1 MPQLKFNHRKRPG
14 DGASKSVRKAL
25 WHRIAA
31 AAGVVAIAAAGI
43 GAIAMTAQA
52 DPHPVQKD
60 TVADNSTLGN
70 WSGAV
75 GIENTTENVGRIWT
89 DKTVQDGDIT
99 LSGGDAGSV
108 TINKGSSDF
117 LVGLSAL
124 SSMSNTMTTSTTPLD
139 IVLVLDM
146 SGSMSNELSSE
157 QQFVYNEVYEQN
169 VQESDAV
176 REWWGGW
183 SQREGGT
190 YYVLIGDEYVQL
202 VEKTH
207 TEEHGNGWN
216 NEYDVHDSWN
226 LPDEYG
232 GDEVFPKTNAGDNA
246 DGHYQFYTRR
256 TETVTTS
263 KIDALKEA
271 VNEFIETTDK
281 ANASLPADGKH
292 EVSIVKFASD
302 STDQVGNN
310 TYDDYRYDPSTLN
323 YSQVVT
329 DFTSDATAL
338 ENYVSSLEPAGA
350 TRADLGMEQAQRV
363 IDGDRR
369 YNLEGARENSKK
381 VVIFFTDGQP
391 TSSDTWV
398 EGVANDAIQTARE
411 MKNDQNDS
419 VTIYSIG
426 VFEDADP
433 SNTTDNSFNC
443 YMHAVSSNY
452 PDAMGYEPPSSGWW
466 GTDPGNMGDRAPDSD
481 YYKAATSSDEL
492 SQIFQGIS
500 EDIGSGTGAPTQT
513 EGENTETTSGYIT
526 ITDQLGDYMKFDGM
540 NSVVFAGQQF
550 TQVSGPTPDTA
561 EGYED
566 WVRYTYQGEA
576 NNEIYPNG
584 NLDQLIIRVKE
595 GADLKT
601 GDTVQVQIPASLI
614 PTRYFDVDATGGTM
628 SVTDAYPIRIFYG
641 VSLKA
646 GVADSVAAG
655 APMGGLSQ
663 TQYDELA
670 TYVRSNQYTKDDG
683 TAYARFLSNAWSGGA
698 DGTTTSSFEP
708 SDGNE
713 FYYFT
718 KPTTLYSD
726 AACEQPVTNRGQI
739 QDGQTY
745 YYKNTFWQFTDENA
759 DTDGTAYAA
768 KETFTPF
775 ALTAAQARQL
785 ATGTDSDGNVCIPA
799 GARHTAM
806 ISELVENKVENKT
819 STATSVI
826 NPNWAGS
833 GESETIDAALGN
845 NGRLGIEL
853 PGTLSVKK
861 YITVPTGVDANQFAN
876 TEFPFQIT
884 MADAANYTF
893 KAQVKNADG
902 TVANPASGEG
912 YFDLAFN
919 DQGVSTTVN
928 LKPNQTLTVYGL
940 GDGWAYSVAETDT
953 MPEGFTQTTPAD
965 GAAATGT
972 IDQATP
978 AVAEFT
984 NTYSFEKDVTIPGK
998 DNLAGTKTL
1007 TPRAWQDGD
1016 RFDFELMVADGS
1028 KYADG
1033 TPVPTEN
1040 QPMPTDGDKQANG
1053 SVRISL
1059 TNDEAQGAPSG
1070 KPVNF
1075 NFGDIEEYSAPG
1087 TYNYIIREVD
1097 YTSGQDGY
1105 VPGVRYDPTR
1115 YYVQVIVTDNL
1126 DGTLTADAHM
1136 YTTHYENGTLVPNL
1150 DEEVTLATFEN
1161 TWSATDAT
1169 LPVGGTKI
1177 YSDSTEPGTTV
1188 PPQNTFF
1195 FRITAQNGAPLP
1207 KQLTGNPIAQ
1217 GDGYMVV
1224 TTLPAGLF
1232 EFGTATYTA
1241 GMVDNTYTYTIE
1253 EVVKQ
1258 GDSYV
1263 SVSETIQ
1270 PNEDDAYVQ
1279 DGMTYDA
1286 TKYTLTVTVQATAD
1300 GTLEAVPV
1308 YSNGTESVD
1317 KPTFTNSYDPADA
1330 TLEGGAAIHGTKT
1343 LTGRDMTDDE
1353 HFTFTLSGADSA
1365 TTTAMTDGTITFG
1378 GQSRATYTQD
1388 VSGAAEDTAAGFNFG
1403 DMVINKDGVYTFY
1416 MSETG
1421 YADGGNTYTDTQ
1433 LNNRINGIEFDR
1445 HVCAVKVTVTDE
1457 GGQLSAAVEYSTEN
1471 GGAAFTNTYT
1481 ASETYGTNVE
1491 LTVGKTLTGRDMNQG
1506 EFTFEITATGDNA
1519 KAAQAKLEAAKIALT
1534 FKNPQPAS
1542 SGIESTWTIF
1552 ENLAFNQDDAGKTFT
1567 YQVKE
1572 QIPAEDDRAGVKYDE
1587 SVYEVAI
1594 LVVDDADGTMHTVTT
1609 VKKGGE
1615 QVGDPFD
1622 SSMGAV
1628 TPKLS
1633 FKNSYHGA
1641 PVTVDPETYT
1651 RLQFNKVVTGRDWLE
1666 RDNFN
1671 FSITKV
1677 SYNDATD
1684 EDTLAAMPDP
1694 EQDTATLGGEAQADT
1709 KADERVPFD
1718 FGQMTFTEAGRYV
1731 YRVDETNTGND
1742 GHGLTYDEHTVDIV
1756 IMIRDNNEGNLVVDA
1771 IYPLDRASTTFTNEY
1786 ASGVNY
1792 PEAAASLSVQKT
1804 LKGHAMADEQFEFT
1818 VTPKDEASAEKVGLL
1833 SDGMVKSATGS
1844 WGAAADGEAAV
1855 TLINWNLTFNQT
1867 DSDKTYT
1874 YTFAEVVPEEVPAG
1888 YSYDGTTYTVAI
1900 TPRDNQDGSMTVKTV
1915 VTKKTAEGESTETY
1929 THSANDAKDDI
1940 VLPFVNTYGTDATTD
1955 DVAADV
1961 DATKTL
1967 AGRNMAEDEFSFEI
1981 VTRDADPDDGAEFTP
1996 ATVATGTNAAAD
2008 NGAEGAVT
2016 FTDGDGDAM
2025 TYMIAKLDQAV
2036 ADGYATKAVDDTT
2049 GNATWTLNYTAVEET
2064 TNLPTNVTAD
2074 DPTSFN
2080 FTVTVTDDGAGKLT
2094 AEVNLPQG
2102 GIAFK
2107 NTYKPDDV
2115 TVGAD
2120 GDAQITVQKTFTGR
2134 SNNTWLESDSFEF
2147 TIAAET
2153 DGAPMPNPATVEVT
2167 KDDTTVDGVAG
2178 AYTDIFGN
2186 ITYTKAHLGDA
2197 MSKDFVYTITETSPA
2212 DDGNGITKDTHTAK
2226 VTVRVTDDGTGQLKA
2241 EVTYDN
2247 DDATA
2252 EADQQVDNAAAFTNT
2267 YDAGSG
2273 TLVGSTY
2280 LKASKTL
2287 AGRDWQ
2293 EGEQVDLVLRGA
2305 AATPRPEDATDTQN
2319 GWEYRVAVT
2328 QNGEIAFPDIA
2339 YSAED
2344 LDGAASKTYT
2354 YAIVEDADSHIIKDG
2369 EQADN
2374 DQISQGMDYSQAR
2387 YIVRVTVK
2395 DGNNGTLDVS
2405 STMVQMRNDDGNLVN
2420 GEDGTV
2426 VDTNV
2431 AAFTNTFS
2439 ADEVALPLTVK
2450 KQYSDLTGGHPI
2462 TSNMFS
2468 FHVRPV
2474 GDEAA
2479 TAPMDD
2485 SRVQGSGANRYID
2498 AGVRVV
2504 EGETPDASFG
2514 TAKFQFDGQNHTFY
2528 YEVTENMPAGANE
2541 GNGYKVDGVTYDPT
2555 VFTVKVE
2562 VTYDDEADKSSA
2574 KITIYKGSYDV
2585 VSTAAADELDAM
2597 KVNDGI
2603 TFNNSYGTGGT
2614 TVDTD
2619 AQTTANFTK
2628 VIDGRD
2634 WLDIDSFQFTITPND
2649 DAPAFEGA
2657 GDDGVKTVDVKA
2669 SNPKVDKITVAEG
2682 PEIEVNGRSFNFGT
2696 VTFSDADM
2704 TGAQMVNGKLTKTF
2718 TYTVAEIVP
2727 ADADK
2732 IPGMTYSGNTATL
2745 TITVVD
2751 NGNGTM
2757 TATPQVRNGVFTNSY
2772 ATSVDG
2778 AAFGGFRITKVL
2790 TGHDMTAGQFEFTV
2804 KPVDGMGTT
2813 ADDAAAKLGI
2823 TSENGIVASPPADD
2837 GQTVTVDTFGL
2848 ADGVTFTQDDAGKT
2862 FVYEVTESKGGG
2874 KGYANDDA
2882 TYRVEISVE
2891 HEPSTA
2897 TLTVTTTVKDASGD
2911 VVGEPV
2917 EVTNASTEKAV
2928 ATVPFENSYFASTD
2942 TEGGTSATVSTTKKL
2957 DGRPL
2962 EDGEFDFK
2970 VSYAKGD
2977 KATVV
2982 DNVTNAADGTVNF
2995 GTFNYTT
3002 ETLAEMVQAGYTE
3015 KVANEDGLPSW
3026 TIQYTASEVT
3036 DGLPAEGVT
3045 ASKTFFDFTI
3055 TVVDNGD
3062 GTLTATASLPENHGF
3077 ENTYSTN
3084 DGNPVSVTPKGNKV
3098 FEHATGLKPNVE
3110 ALAGAYTFTLE
3121 RVTEGAPMP
3130 EGNGN
3135 VATNDK
3141 QGNVTFGEIEFTLD
3155 DLNKAL
3161 AAQEGANA
3169 EEGVDT
3175 QELDGQ
3181 PREFTFEYQV
3191 TEAETNPGTIDYVTV
3206 DTEPKTIKY
3215 TVHDNGQGVLTVTSD
3230 PANAPLFTFTNTYT
3244 VEPEPSSPT
3253 GEGQL
3258 TITKTLIGRDM
3269 AADEFTFVLTADGGT
3284 QYPATNAAAADGQPG
3299 AVTFD
3304 PITFTKPGTYQYT
3317 LAEQPGAGNVGIN
3330 YDTDTYT
3337 VTADVKDTG
3346 TGNLEVTWSI
3356 NGTTGKTISFEN
3368 SYKANPTSMSFG
3380 ATKMLASRDL
3390 TEGEFTFQVTN
3401 EAGDKVYARGTNDA
3415 AGTVNFGSIQFVKA
3429 GTYSM
3434 WISEVLP
3441 EDDDPATAGVQ
3452 SQNVTYDETRYQVN
3466 VPVED
3471 NRNAGLEITE
3481 VDWSSGS
3488 PVFENTYSE
3497 PEEPSVPGDSG
3508 NTGDNGDKLVETSD
3522 PTLGIVAG
3530 VAIAGVVLVAGG
3542 YAVSRRRGE

>member
-14 DGASKSVRKAL
+14 DGANKPVRKAL

-75 GIENTTENVGRIWT
+75 GIEDTTENVGRIWT
-89 DKTVQDGDIT
+89 DKTVQNEDVT
-99 LSGGDAGSV
+99 LSGDVGQSV
-108 TINKGSSDF
+108 NIEKGSSDF

-146 SGSMSNELSSE
+146 SGSMSGELSSE
-157 QQFVYNEVYEQN
+157 QQFVYNEVGARN
-169 VQESDAV
+169 VQGSDVESHRGFGRTYYTQVDP
-176 REWWGGW
+176 GD
-183 SQREGGT
+183 
-190 YYVLIGDEYVQL
+190 YYVLVDGEYVPVL
-202 VEKTH
+202 EHTH
-207 TEEHGNGWN
+207 TESYQSRFNGMQ
-216 NEYDVHDSWN
+216 DFDIHDYWY
-226 LPDEYG
+226 LE
-232 GDEVFPKTNAGDNA
+232 
-246 DGHYQFYTRR
+246 DGTQVDPSTTQFYTRR
-256 TETVTTS
+256 SQTVTTT

-271 VNEFIETTDK
+271 VNEFIETTDQ

-302 STDQVGNN
+302 STDRVGNN

-338 ENYVSSLEPAGA
+338 ESYVNNLEPAGA

-363 IDGDRR
+363 IDGDRS
-369 YNLEGARENSKK
+369 YNLEGARDNSKK

-391 TSSDTWV
+391 TSSDRWDA
-398 EGVANDAIQTARE
+398 GVANAAIQTTYE
-411 MKNDQNDS
+411 MKNDRNDP
-419 VTIYSIG
+419 VTVYSIG
-426 VFEDADP
+426 VFEDANP
-433 SNTTDNSFNC
+433 SNTTDDSFNC

-452 PDAMGYEPPSSGWW
+452 PNATGYRHYQGWW
-466 GTDPGNMGDRAPDSD
+466 DSGNMGDRTPGSD

-540 NSVVFAGQQF
+540 KNVVFAGQKF
-550 TQVSGPTPDTA
+550 NQVGEPAPDTDPDYS
-561 EGYED
+561 G
-566 WVRYTYQGEA
+566 WTRYTFAGEA
-576 NNEIYPNG
+576 NNDIYPEG

-595 GADLKT
+595 GGDLKT

-614 PTRYFDVDATGGTM
+614 PTRYFDVDATAGTM

-641 VSLKA
+641 VSLKG

-655 APMGGLSQ
+655 VPMGGLTQ

-670 TYVRSNQYTKDDG
+670 TYVRSSQYTNEDG
-683 TAYARFLSNAWSGGA
+683 TAYASFLSNAWTGGA
-698 DGTTTSSFEP
+698 NGNTTSSFEP
-708 SDGNE
+708 SSGNE

-718 KPTTLYSD
+718 KPTTLYFD
-726 AACEQPVTNRGQI
+726 EACERPVTDRSQI
-739 QDGQTY
+739 RDGQTY

-759 DTDGTAYAA
+759 DTDGTPYAA
-768 KETFTPF
+768 EETFTPF

-785 ATGTDSDGNVCIPA
+785 ATGTDGDGNVCIPA
-799 GARHTAM
+799 GTRHTAM
-806 ISELVENKVENKT
+806 ISELVENKADGANKT

-833 GESETIDAALGN
+833 GEDETIDAALGN

-853 PGTLSVKK
+853 PGTLSVTKN
-861 YITVPTGVDANQFAN
+861 IEVPTGVDAAQFAN

-902 TVANPASGEG
+902 TIANPASGEG
-912 YFDLAFN
+912 YFDLRFDAE
-919 DQGVSTTVN
+919 GKSTTVN
-928 LKPNQTLTVYGL
+928 LKPDQTLTIYGL
-940 GDGWAYSVAETDT
+940 GDGWTYSVAETGT
-953 MPEGFTQTTPAD
+953 MPAGFAQTEPAD
-965 GAAATGT
+965 GAPATGT

-978 AVAEFT
+978 AVANFT
-984 NTYSFEKDVTIPGK
+984 NTYSFNDDVTINGK
-998 DNLAGTKTL
+998 TDLSGTKTL

-1016 RFDFELMVADGS
+1016 RFDFELMVAAGS
-1028 KYADG
+1028 TYADG
-1033 TPVPTEN
+1033 APVPTEN

-1053 SVRISL
+1053 NVRISL
-1059 TNDEAQGAPSG
+1059 TNEQAKGAASG
-1070 KPVNF
+1070 TAVNF
-1075 NFGDIEEYSAPG
+1075 NFGDITYTAPG

-1105 VPGVRYDPTR
+1105 VAGVTYDLTR
-1115 YYVQVIVTDNL
+1115 YYVQVVVTDNGN
-1126 DGTLTADAHM
+1126 GTLAADAQM
-1136 YTTHYENGTLVPNL
+1136 YTTHYENGALVPNFN
-1150 DEEVTLATFEN
+1150 DDVTLATFEN

-1169 LPVGGTKI
+1169 LPVSGAKT
-1177 YSDSTEPGTTV
+1177 YSDNTTPGEDQV
-1188 PPQNTFF
+1188 PTNTFF
-1195 FRITAQNGAPLP
+1195 FRITAQGNAPLP
-1207 KQLTGNPIAQ
+1207 QLQQGDPIAQ
-1217 GDGYMVV
+1217 GDDYMVV
-1224 TTLPAGLF
+1224 TAMPAGRF
-1232 EFGTATYTA
+1232 QFGAATFTP
-1241 GMVDNTYTYTIE
+1241 GMVGNTYTYTIE

-1258 GDSYV
+1258 GDNYAP
-1263 SVSETIQ
+1263 VSEAIQ
-1270 PNEDDAYVQ
+1270 PNYDGAYVQ

-1300 GTLEAVPV
+1300 GALEAVPE
-1308 YSNGTESVD
+1308 YSNGTDTVAE
-1317 KPTFTNSYDPADA
+1317 PTFTNSYDPADA
-1330 TLEGGAAIHGTKT
+1330 TLTGDAAIHGTKT
-1343 LTGRDMTDDE
+1343 ITGRDMTGDE
-1353 HFTFTLSGADSA
+1353 SFTFTLSGADPA
-1365 TTTAMTDGTITFG
+1365 TTTAMTDGTITFDG
-1378 GQSRATYTQD
+1378 KSDATYTQD

-1416 MSETG
+1416 MSETA
-1421 YADGGNTYTDTQ
+1421 YVDGDNTYTGSQ
-1433 LNNRINGIEFDR
+1433 LDNPINGISFDR
-1445 HVCAVKVTVTDE
+1445 HVCTVTVTVTDE
-1457 GGQLSAAVEYSTEN
+1457 GGQLAGKVEYSTAD
-1471 GGAAFTNTYT
+1471 GGSAFTNTYT
-1481 ASETYGTNVE
+1481 ANETYGTDVD
-1491 LTVGKTLTGRDMNQG
+1491 LTVGKTLTGRNMKQG
-1506 EFTFEITATGDNA
+1506 EFTFEISATGDNA
-1519 KAAQAKLEAAKIALT
+1519 EASQDKLDAAKIAAT
-1534 FKNPQPAS
+1534 FKNPQDAS
-1542 SGIESTWTIF
+1542 SGVESTWTIF
-1552 ENLAFNQDDAGKTFT
+1552 ENLAFNQEDAGKTFT

-1572 QIPAEDDRAGVKYDE
+1572 RIPAEDERNGVTYDA

-1594 LVVDDADGTMHTVTT
+1594 QVVDDADGTMHTVTT
-1609 VKKGGE
+1609 VKKGDEEIGT
-1615 QVGDPFD
+1615 FD
-1622 SSMGAV
+1622 SSTGTVA
-1628 TPKLS
+1628 PELS
-1633 FKNSYHGA
+1633 FENGYHGA
-1641 PVTVDPETYT
+1641 PATVDPKTDT
-1651 RLQFNKVVTGRDWLE
+1651 RLQFSKVVTGRDWLE
-1666 RDNFN
+1666 RDSFR
-1671 FSITKV
+1671 FSIEKV
-1677 SYNDATD
+1677 SFNGATD
-1684 EDTLAAMPDP
+1684 GDALDAMPNP
-1694 EQDTATLGGEAQADT
+1694 EQDTATLGGAAQADT

-1718 FGQMTFTEAGRYV
+1718 FGQMTFTRAGTYV

-1742 GHGLTYDEHTVDIV
+1742 GKGLTYDEHTVDIAIV
-1756 IMIRDNNEGNLVVDA
+1756 IRDNNAGNLVVDA
-1771 IYPLDRASTTFTNEY
+1771 IYPLNGASTTFTNTY
-1786 ASGVNY
+1786 ASEVNY
-1792 PEAAASLSVQKT
+1792 PDTAASLSVQKT
-1804 LKGHAMADEQFEFT
+1804 LKGHAMADDQFEFT
-1818 VTPKDEASAEKVGLL
+1818 LTPADEASAKKVGLWQDDAPQ
-1833 SDGMVKSATGS
+1833 SETGS
-1844 WGAAADGEAAV
+1844 WGAAEDGAAV
-1855 TLINWNLTFNQT
+1855 TTPIDWNLTFTQA
-1867 DSDKTYT
+1867 DSGNTYT
-1874 YTFAEVVPEEVPAG
+1874 YTFAEVEPEVVPAG

-1900 TPRDNQDGSMTVKTV
+1900 TPTDNQDGTMSVTTV
-1915 VTKKTAEGESTETY
+1915 VTTTPAEGEATETTY
-1929 THSANDAKDDI
+1929 TYSATDAKDDI

-1967 AGRNMAEDEFSFEI
+1967 TGRNMAEDEFSFEI
-1981 VTRDADPDDGAEFTP
+1981 VTREADGFDGEFAP

-2008 NGAEGAVT
+2008 NGVAGDVT
-2016 FTDGDGDAM
+2016 FTGADGAM
-2025 TYMIAKLDQAV
+2025 TYTIAKLDQAV
-2036 ADGYATKAVDDTT
+2036 ADGYATKSVGDN
-2049 GNATWTLNYTAVEET
+2049 GNATWTLNYTTRELT
-2064 TNLPTNVTAD
+2064 GSLPTNVTAE
-2074 DPTSFN
+2074 DPTSFD
-2080 FTVTVTDDGAGKLT
+2080 FTVTVVDNGDGTLEAT
-2094 AEVNLPQG
+2094 VNAPQG

-2107 NTYKPDDV
+2107 NTYKPDNV

-2134 SNNTWLESDSFEF
+2134 ANNAWLDSDSFVF

-2153 DGAPMPNPATVEVT
+2153 DGAPMPSPATVEVT
-2167 KDDTTVDGVAG
+2167 NKDNAVDGVAG
-2178 AYTDIFGN
+2178 AYTDIFGD
-2186 ITYTKAHLGDA
+2186 ITYTKADLDGA
-2197 MSKDFVYTITETSPA
+2197 MSKDFVYTITETNPA
-2212 DDGNGITKDTHTAK
+2212 SNGNGITKDTHTAK
-2226 VTVRVTDDGTGQLKA
+2226 ATVTVTDNGKGQLKA
-2241 EVTYDN
+2241 KVTYDN
-2247 DDATA
+2247 LDATT
-2252 EADQQVDNAAAFTNT
+2252 EADQGVKDAAAFTNT
-2267 YDAGSG
+2267 YEASEGG
-2273 TLVGSTY
+2273 TLDGSTY

-2287 AGRDWQ
+2287 TGRDWQ
-2293 EGEQVDLVLRGA
+2293 EGEQVDIVLRGA
-2305 AATPRPEDATDTQN
+2305 NATPRPEDAVDTEN

-2328 QNGEIAFPDIA
+2328 QNGEIAFPNIA
-2339 YSAED
+2339 YSADD

-2354 YAIVEDADSHIIKDG
+2354 YAIVEDADSHIIKGG

-2374 DQISQGMDYSQAR
+2374 DQIHQGMDYSQAR

-2395 DGNNGTLDVS
+2395 DGNDGTLDVS
-2405 STMVQMRNDDGNLVN
+2405 ATMVQMRNDDGNLVN
-2420 GEDGTV
+2420 GEEGTV

-2431 AAFTNTFS
+2431 AAFTNAFS
-2439 ADEVALPLTVK
+2439 ADEVALPLTVE
-2450 KQYSDLTGGHPI
+2450 KQYSDPTNGHPI
-2462 TSNMFS
+2462 TSNMFT
-2468 FHVRPV
+2468 FRVHPV

-2485 SRVQGSGANRYID
+2485 NRVQGTGADRYIE
-2498 AGVRVV
+2498 AGVRVA

-2514 TAKFQFDGQNHTFY
+2514 TARFQFDGQNHTFY
-2528 YEVTENMPAGANE
+2528 YEVTENMPAEANE

-2562 VTYDDEADKSSA
+2562 VTYDDHENASSA
-2574 KITIYKGSYDV
+2574 VMTIYEGSYDV
-2585 VSTAAADELDAM
+2585 VSTADPDELDAM
-2597 KVNDGI
+2597 KVDGI

-2614 TVDTD
+2614 TVDTGD

-2634 WLDIDSFQFTITPND
+2634 WLDTDSFEFTITPNG

-2657 GDDGVKTVDVKA
+2657 DPDTKAKTVEVTA
-2669 SNPKVDKITVAEG
+2669 NNPEVNKITGADGTEMD
-2682 PEIEVNGRSFNFGT
+2682 VNGRSFNFGI
-2696 VTFSDADM
+2696 VTFTDEDM
-2704 TGAQMVNGKLTKTF
+2704 QGAQMVEGKLTKTF
-2718 TYTVAEIVP
+2718 TYTVTEVEP
-2727 ADADK
+2727 ADEDK
-2732 IPGMTYSGNTATL
+2732 IPGMTYDTVHEATL

-2751 NGNGTM
+2751 NGDGTM
-2757 TATPQVRNGVFTNSY
+2757 TATPQVSNDVFLNSY
-2772 ATSVDG
+2772 NTSVDG
-2778 AAFGGFRITKVL
+2778 TAFGGFAIEKTL
-2790 TGHDMTAGQFEFTV
+2790 TGHDMAAGQFEFTV
-2804 KPVDGMGTT
+2804 RPG
-2813 ADDAAAKLGI
+2813 DDASAEKLGI
-2823 TSENGIVASPPADD
+2823 TDENGTVSSPAAND
-2837 GQTVTVDTFGL
+2837 GQTVTVATFGL
-2848 ADGVTFTQDDAGKT
+2848 ANNMKFTQADDGKT
-2862 FVYEVTESKGGG
+2862 FTYEVSETKKGEEGYTNDESV
-2874 KGYANDDA
+2874 YTVSIA
-2882 TYRVEISVE
+2882 VED
-2891 HEPSTA
+2891 EPATA
-2897 TLTVTTTVKDASGD
+2897 TLTVTTTVTDETGAQ
-2911 VVGEPV
+2911 VGEPV
-2917 EVTNASTEKAV
+2917 VVTNASTDRAT
-2928 ATVPFENSYFASTD
+2928 ATVSFNNSYTATTD
-2942 TEGGTSATVSTTKKL
+2942 PDEGGTAATVSTTKTL

-2962 EDGEFDFK
+2962 EDGEFNFK

-2977 KATVV
+2977 NATVV

-3026 TIQYTASEVT
+3026 TIQYTASEIT
-3036 DGLPAEGVT
+3036 DNLPAEGVS
-3045 ASKTFFDFTI
+3045 ASKASFDFTI

-3062 GTLTATASLPENHGF
+3062 GTLTATASLPDNHGF

-3098 FEHATGLKPNVE
+3098 FEHATGLEPNVE
-3110 ALAGAYTFTLE
+3110 ALAGEYTFTLE
-3121 RVTEGAPMP
+3121 PVTDGAPMP

-3141 QGNVTFGEIEFTLD
+3141 QGNVTFGAIEFTLD
-3155 DLNKAL
+3155 DLNEAL

-3181 PREFTFEYQV
+3181 PREFTFGYQV
-3191 TEAETNPGTIDYVTV
+3191 TETETNPGTIDYVTV

-3215 TVHDNGQGVLTVTSD
+3215 TVQDNGQGLLTVTSD

-3244 VEPEPSSPT
+3244 VDPEPSSPT

-3258 TITKTLIGRDM
+3258 TITKTLNGRSMDQG
-3269 AADEFTFVLTADGGT
+3269 EFAFVLKAEDGT
-3284 QYPATNAAAADGQPG
+3284 EYKSTNPAASDGDAAKISFDEIEFNA
-3299 AVTFD
+3299 
-3304 PITFTKPGTYQYT
+3304 PGTYQYT
-3317 LAEQPGAGNVGIN
+3317 LQEQLGPNNVGIE
-3330 YDTDTYT
+3330 YDTSIYD
-3337 VTADVKDTG
+3337 VTAQVEDTG

-3356 NGTTGKTISFEN
+3356 NGTTNKTISFEN
-3368 SYKANPTSMSFG
+3368 TYEANPTSMSFG
-3380 ATKMLASRDL
+3380 ATKMLAGRDL

-3466 VPVED
+3466 VTVED
-3471 NRNAGLEITE
+3471 NRKGGLEITQ

-3508 NTGDNGDKLVETSD
+3508 NTGDNGGKLVETSD